1 MIEKL
6 EAIQAKFNDL
16 GVALTNP
23 EVVSDNKKFMQLSK
37 EYKKLEPLVN
47 TYKSYRKVLDGI
59 DFGKEVL
66 ETEND
71 PELKE
76 MAKEELLIQ
85 EEEKDRLEEEI
96 RQLLIPK
103 DPIDEKNAVLEI
115 RAGTGGDEASI
126 FAGDLLRMYLKF
138 FEKKGWKTNLVYEAE
153 GTVGGYKDIELEVI
167 GDDVY
172 GTLKFESG
180 VHRVQRVPATEASGR
195 VHTSAATVQVM
206 PEAEEIDFELR
217 DADVKMET
225 SRSGGAGG
233 QNVNKVETKVM
244 LTHIPTGTVVIC
256 QTERT
261 QLGNRE
267 KAMQMMRTKLY
278 EEEVRK
284 HEEEIASRR
293 KSIVTT
299 GDRSAK
305 IRTYNYPQGR
315 ITDHRINMTI
325 YSLDEFMNGDVE
337 DMLTALQTAENAE
350 KMKAG
355 ESI

>member
-1 MIEKL
+1 MLDKL
-6 EAIQAKFNDL
+6 EALNARFVDL
-16 GVALTNP
+16 GIALTNP
-23 EVVSDNKKFMQLSK
+23 EVVSDNKRFTQVSR
-37 EYKKLEPLVN
+37 EYRKLEPIVKAYQK
-47 TYKSYRKVLDGI
+47 YKAILDGI
-59 DFGKEVL
+59 AFGKEVL
-66 ETEND
+66 ASESD
-71 PELKE
+71 PELRE
-76 MAKEELLIQ
+76 MAKEELTQQ
-85 EEEKDRLEEEI
+85 EEEREKLEEEI
-96 RQLLIPK
+96 RQLLLPK
-103 DPIDEKNAVLEI
+103 DPTDEKNAVLEI

-126 FAGDLLRMYLKF
+126 FAGDLLRMYLKY
-138 FEKKGWKTNLVYEAE
+138 FEKRGWKTNIIYEAE
-153 GTVGGYKDIELEVI
+153 GTVGGYKDVQLEVI

-206 PEAEEIDFELR
+206 PEADEIDFELKESE
-217 DADVKMET
+217 VKMET
-225 SRSGGAGG
+225 ARSGGSGG

-244 LTHIPTGTVVIC
+244 LTHIPTGTVVVC

-267 KAMQMMRTKLY
+267 KAMAMLRTKLY
-278 EEEVRK
+278 EEKVRQ
-284 HEEEIASRR
+284 HEEAIAQRR

-315 ITDHRINMTI
+315 ITDHRINMTS
-325 YSLDEFMNGDVE
+325 YNLDEFMNGEIDE
-337 DMLTALQTAENAE
+337 MLKALQMAENAE